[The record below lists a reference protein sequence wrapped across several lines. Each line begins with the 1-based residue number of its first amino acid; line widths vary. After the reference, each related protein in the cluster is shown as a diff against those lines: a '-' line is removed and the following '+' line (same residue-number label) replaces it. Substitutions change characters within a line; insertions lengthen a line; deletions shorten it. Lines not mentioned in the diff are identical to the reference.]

1 MKSPQKYSTFI
12 ALFFLIIPFI
22 LSSCS
27 SKAKQE
33 KGTQAENKLFAAEV
47 ISVKTLKIKNTESNS
62 SITAT
67 GLITTENEARY
78 AFKIGGII
86 DKIYIKEGESF
97 QKGKLLATLKLTEID
112 AGVTQAKL
120 GLEKAERDYARIQN
134 LYKDSVATLEQ
145 LQNTKTALEIAQKQ
159 LTALSF
165 NEQNAFIYA
174 KNMGFV
180 TKKLANEGEIIAGG
194 MPVLA
199 INESTGAAWILRV
212 GLSDKEWAGVEIGNK
227 AKVSIDAFPNET
239 FEATISRKSQAADQ
253 SSGSFQV
260 ELNLIPINSKKD
272 KNQIQFAIGMYGK
285 ATIELT
291 QKYNSTTIPYDALI
305 EADGKNAFVFVPN
318 GINKV
323 KRIPIILQS
332 FDNENVKV
340 ASGLENID
348 EIIISNSAFLNEK
361 STISIQK

>member
-1 MKSPQKYSTFI
+1 MKLIQKYSTFI
-12 ALFFLIIPFI
+12 LLLFLVIPF
-22 LSSCS
+22 LFSSCNS
-27 SKAKQE
+27 EAKE
-33 KGTQAENKLFAAEV
+33 EDKEEEKLFAAEV
-47 ISVKTLKIKNTESNS
+47 ISVKTLKIKNTENNS

-97 QKGKLLATLKLTEID
+97 QKGKLLATLKLTEIS

-120 GLEKAERDYARIQN
+120 GLEKAERDYQRVQN

-159 LTALSF
+159 LTALNF

-174 KNMGFV
+174 NNNGFV

-199 INESTGAAWILRV
+199 INENTGSAWVLRV
-212 GLSDKEWAGVEIGNK
+212 GLSDKEWADIEIGNK
-227 AKVSIDAFPNET
+227 AKVEIDAFPDKS
-239 FEATISRKSQAADQ
+239 FEATVSRKSQAADQ

-260 ELNLIPINSKKD
+260 ELNLDTKQNKL
-272 KNQIQFAIGMYGK
+272 AVGMYGK
-285 ATIELT
+285 ATISLN
-291 QKYNSTTIPYDALI
+291 QKYNSTTIPYDALV
-305 EADGKNAFVFVPN
+305 EADGKNAFVFVPD
-318 GINKV
+318 GVNKV
-323 KRIPIILQS
+323 KKIPILLQN

-340 ASGLENID
+340 ASGLENIE